1 MTAVRILYNLAF
13 PFVLLALLPGFL
25 FRMLKRGKY
34 RHKFGQRFAIYSP
47 RVRQKLSRGGWTW
60 VHAVSVGEVLI
71 ALKLIR
77 EMKNRDPQLP
87 VVLSTTTSTGFALA
101 SREQGDNFETIYNP
115 IDFFW
120 TARRAVRLIRPR
132 RLILVEAEVW
142 PNLTA
147 EAKARGATLALVNAR
162 LSRRSESRYLMIRPL
177 ASAIFNQLDLLCVQ
191 EPADAKRW
199 ESLGVDAGKILCTGS
214 IKFDDQGEDSR
225 VRRNFRQTLAE
236 LGVGESAPVI
246 LAGSTHSGEE
256 RLIGEIVIG
265 LKKDFPS
272 IFYLVVPR
280 HAERWRE
287 VREQLDR
294 LGLRVTLRN
303 GEQRVLE
310 NPDTLLVN
318 TTGELRDWFDQATL
332 VFVGKS
338 LTAHGGQNPAEAV
351 AAGKA
356 VVFGPNME
364 NFSSL
369 AAQLVRE
376 GGASQV
382 ADATELEQK
391 FRELL
396 FHPERRAELAA
407 NAAKCLEAHRGAT
420 ARTCRALEEFE
431 SLRGYYRT
439 SHDVTERARAARGK

>member
-1 MTAVRILYNLAF
+1 MQVMDALKFLDLYAEGNFDLIFADPPYAKSSADRDFAAELLQLPALVGALRPSGTFVLERLAGSKEPEASALSLVRVRRYGESEIAYYLPARMTAVRILYNLAF

-101 SREQGDNFETIYNP
+101 SREQGENFETIYNP

-162 LSRRSESRYLMIRPL
+162 LSSRSESRYRMIRPL

-199 ESLGVDAGKILCTGS
+199 ESLGVDARKILCTGS

-256 RLIGEIVIG
+256 CLIGEIVIR
-265 LKKDFPS
+265 LKQDFPNL
-272 IFYLVVPR
+272 FYVVVPR

-294 LGLRVTLRN
+294 LGLRVALREAKSAPPRTPILSWSIQQASFAT
-303 GEQRVLE
+303 GMTRQR
-310 NPDTLLVN
+310 
-318 TTGELRDWFDQATL
+318 
-332 VFVGKS
+332 
-338 LTAHGGQNPAEAV
+338 
-351 AAGKA
+351 
-356 VVFGPNME
+356 
-364 NFSSL
+364 SSL
-369 AAQLVRE
+369 
-376 GGASQV
+376 S
-382 ADATELEQK
+382 
-391 FRELL
+391 
-396 FHPERRAELAA
+396 
-407 NAAKCLEAHRGAT
+407 
-420 ARTCRALEEFE
+420 
-431 SLRGYYRT
+431 
-439 SHDVTERARAARGK
+439 ARA

>member
-1 MTAVRILYNLAF
+1 MMTAVRILYNLAF

-60 VHAVSVGEVLI
+60 VHAVSVGEVMI

-77 EMKNRDPQLP
+77 EMKNHDPQLP

-101 SREQGDNFETIYNP
+101 SKEKGEHLETIYNP

-120 TARRAVRLIRPR
+120 TATRAVRLIRPR

-162 LSRRSESRYLMIRPL
+162 LSKRSESRYRMIRPL

-199 ESLGVDAGKILCTGS
+199 ESLGVDARKILCTGS
-214 IKFDDQGEDSR
+214 IKFDDQADGSR
-225 VRRNFRQTLAE
+225 ASRNFRRILAE
-236 LGVGESAPVI
+236 LGVEESAPVI

-256 RLIGEIVIG
+256 RLIGEIVIR
-265 LKKDFPS
+265 LKRDFPNLFF
-272 IFYLVVPR
+272 IAVPR
-280 HAERWRE
+280 HAERWKE
-287 VREQLDR
+287 VREQLDQI
-294 LGLRVTLRN
+294 GLRVALRA
-303 GEQRVLE
+303 GEGRAPE

-318 TTGELRDWFDQATL
+318 TTGELRDWYDQATV

-382 ADATELEQK
+382 SNAAGLEQK
-391 FRELL
+391 LRELL
-396 FHPERRAELAA
+396 SHAEKRVELAA
-407 NAAKCLEAHRGAT
+407 NAARCLEDHHGAT
-420 ARTCRALEEFE
+420 ARTCRALEQFE
-431 SLRGYYRT
+431 SFGA
-439 SHDVTERARAARGK
+439 VRAG

>member
-13 PFVLLALLPGFL
+13 PFVLLALLPSFI
-25 FRMLKRGKY
+25 FRMVKRGKY

-47 RVRQKLSRGGWTW
+47 RVRRKLSRGGWTW

-77 EMKNRDPQLP
+77 ELRSRDPHIP
-87 VVLSTTTSTGFALA
+87 VVLSTTTSTGYALA
-101 SREQGDNFETIYNP
+101 SKETGEDFETIYNP

-120 TARRAVRLIRPR
+120 TARRAIRLIRPR

-147 EAKARGATLALVNAR
+147 EAKAQGATLALVNAR
-162 LSRRSESRYLMIRPL
+162 LSRRSESRYRMIRPL
-177 ASAIFNQLDLLCVQ
+177 SAAIFNQLDLLCVQ
-191 EPADAKRW
+191 EPADTRRW
-199 ESLGVDAGKILCTGS
+199 EDLGVETRKILCTGS
-214 IKFDDQGEDSR
+214 IKFDDTMDDSR
-225 VRRNFRQTLAE
+225 VRQDFRKILAK
-236 LGVGESAPVI
+236 LGVAESAPII

-256 RLIGEIVIG
+256 SLIGETVIR
-265 LKKDFPS
+265 LKRDFPEL
-272 IFYLVVPR
+272 FYVVVPR

-294 LGLRVTLRN
+294 LGLRVALRAN
-303 GEQRVLE
+303 EDRAST

-318 TTGELRDWFDQATL
+318 TTGELRDWYDQATV

-376 GGASQV
+376 GGAAQI
-382 ADATELEQK
+382 ADA
-391 FRELL
+391 
-396 FHPERRAELAA
+396 
-407 NAAKCLEAHRGAT
+407 AT
-420 ARTCRALEEFE
+420 LEEE
-431 SLRGYYRT
+431 LRIPAFSR
-439 SHDVTERARAARGK
+439 

>member
-1 MTAVRILYNLAF
+1 MTAARIIYNLAF

-25 FRMLKRGKY
+25 FRMIKRGKY
-34 RHKFGQRFAIYSP
+34 RHKFLQRFAIYSP
-47 RVRQKLSRGGWTW
+47 RVRRKLSRGGWTW
-60 VHAVSVGEVLI
+60 VHAVSVGEVMI

-77 EMKNRDPQLP
+77 GFKSNNPQIP

-101 SREQGDNFETIYNP
+101 NKEKGEQFEIIYNP

-147 EAKARGATLALVNAR
+147 EAKAQGATLALVNAR
-162 LSRRSESRYLMIRPL
+162 LSARSESRYRMIRPL
-177 ASAIFNQLDLLCVQ
+177 ASSVFNQLDLLCVQ
-191 EPADAKRW
+191 EPADARRW
-199 ESLGVDAGKILCTGS
+199 SSLGVDERRILCTGS
-214 IKFDDQGEDSR
+214 IKFDDQGENSR
-225 VRRNFRQTLAE
+225 IRRNFRQTLTE
-236 LGVGESAPVI
+236 LGVDGSAPVI

-256 RLIGEIVIG
+256 RLIGEIVMR
-265 LKKDFPS
+265 LKEDFPN
-272 IFYLVVPR
+272 IFYVVVPR

-294 LGLRVTLRN
+294 LGLRVALRS
-303 GEQRVLE
+303 GKQHAPEH
-310 NPDTLLVN
+310 PDTLLVN
-318 TTGELRDWFDQATL
+318 TTGELRDWYDQATV
-332 VFVGKS
+332 VFIGKS
-338 LTAHGGQNPAEAV
+338 LTAHGGQNPAEVV

-356 VVFGPNME
+356 MVFGPNME

-382 ADATELEQK
+382 ADAVELEQTL
-391 FRELL
+391 RDLL
-396 FHPERRAELAA
+396 LHPEKRALLAT
-407 NAAKCLEAHRGAT
+407 NAVQCLETHRGA
-420 ARTCRALEEFE
+420 AVRTCHALEKLE
-431 SLRGYYRT
+431 ST
-439 SHDVTERARAARGK
+439 S

>member
-1 MTAVRILYNLAF
+1 MTATRILYNLAF
-13 PFVLLALLPGFL
+13 PFVLLALLPGFV
-25 FRMLKRGKY
+25 FRMIKRGKY

-77 EMKNRDPQLP
+77 GLKKTDPGIP
-87 VVLSTTTSTGFALA
+87 IVLSTTTSTGFALA
-101 SREQGDNFETIYNP
+101 NKEKGELLEIIYNP

-147 EAKARGATLALVNAR
+147 EAKAQGADLALVNAR
-162 LSRRSESRYLMIRPL
+162 LSARSESRYRMIRPL
-177 ASAIFNQLDLLCVQ
+177 AASLFNQLDLLCVQ
-191 EPADAKRW
+191 EPADARRW
-199 ESLGVDAGKILCTGS
+199 QSLGVTRQKILCTGS
-214 IKFDDQGEDSR
+214 IKFDDQDENSR
-225 VRRNFRQTLAE
+225 IRRNFRQTLTE
-236 LGVGESAPVI
+236 LGVDEAAPVI

-256 RLIGEIVIG
+256 SLVGEIVMR
-265 LKKDFPS
+265 LKEDFPN

-280 HAERWRE
+280 HAERWKE

-294 LGLRVTLRN
+294 LGLSVALRTG
-303 GEQRVLE
+303 GEPAPPP
-310 NPDTLLVN
+310 NADTLLVN
-318 TTGELRDWFDQATL
+318 TTGELRDWYDQATL

-338 LTAHGGQNPAEAV
+338 LTARGGQNPAEAV

-356 VVFGPNME
+356 VVFGPNMQ

-376 GGASQV
+376 GGALQV
-382 ADATELEQK
+382 TNATELEQT

-396 FHPERRAELAA
+396 LRPEKRAELAA
-407 NAAKCLEAHRGAT
+407 RAARCLETHRGAA
-420 ARTCRALEEFE
+420 ARTCQALEKVQ
-431 SLRGYYRT
+431 SLRGSCR
-439 SHDVTERARAARGK
+439 DCGITERA

>member
-1 MTAVRILYNLAF
+1 MMTAVRILYNLAF

-47 RVRQKLSRGGWTW
+47 RVRRKLSRGGWTW
-60 VHAVSVGEVLI
+60 VHAVSVGEVMI

-77 EMKNRDPQLP
+77 EMKNHDPQLP

-101 SREQGDNFETIYNP
+101 SKEKGEHLETIYNP

-162 LSRRSESRYLMIRPL
+162 LSKRSESRYRMIRPL

-199 ESLGVDAGKILCTGS
+199 ESLGVDARKILCTGS
-214 IKFDDQGEDSR
+214 IKFDDQADDSR
-225 VRRNFRQTLAE
+225 ASRNFRQILAE
-236 LGVGESAPVI
+236 LGVEESAPVI

-256 RLIGEIVIG
+256 RLIGEIVIR
-265 LKKDFPS
+265 LKRDFPNLFF
-272 IFYLVVPR
+272 IAVPR
-280 HAERWRE
+280 HAERWKE
-287 VREQLDR
+287 VREQLDQI
-294 LGLRVTLRN
+294 GLRVALRA
-303 GEQRVLE
+303 GEGRALE

-318 TTGELRDWFDQATL
+318 TTGELRDWYDQATV

-369 AAQLVRE
+369 ATQLVRE

-382 ADATELEQK
+382 SDAAELELTLH
-391 FRELL
+391 ELL
-396 FHPERRAELAA
+396 SHAEKRAELAS
-407 NAAKCLEAHRGAT
+407 NAARILEIHHGAT
-420 ARTCRALEEFE
+420 ARTWRALEHFE
-431 SLRGYYRT
+431 SLGVVPV
-439 SHDVTERARAARGK
+439 S